1 MSPVPTVGK
10 ISFTKFTAPEATML
24 KLAQVEPG
32 TSTALQVQA
41 ILESVAEGSVPGPLW
56 NDLLDYDPPLASP
69 RAAPGNQLAVDNELL
84 RAARESADSQY
95 VLFWAALNLAD
106 KRLDEITR
114 LILTDSNGRFD
125 AAAVDRTEL
134 QRRLTLHA
142 KTSGLSDFPTDDKSV
157 TNILSLLERCL
168 IIVPEKRGGSIVG
181 IKQVLPT
188 RGAAKSLVTLVQQRL
203 SHQSVEAV
211 PGGETDLA
219 LAIGANRWLGLSRS
233 EFIDA
238 VTQVDATQ
246 QPQSTRA
253 DLPDGL
259 KELAT
264 QLRRKRQVVLQGPP
278 GAGKTYV
285 ARQYITW
292 VTAGRAE
299 ESRLQAII
307 DDLPDNERTVAGIT
321 TEIMRR
327 GLTAV
332 WDIVQFHPGYD
343 YTDFVRA
350 LVAEPHANGV
360 TFTPRHKIFS
370 LVAAVGV
377 ELRRKNH
384 PAELVLILD
393 EINRGDIPNI
403 FGELLYA
410 LEYRDEAVST
420 SYSIDGDASITV
432 PQNVSI
438 IGTMNTADRS
448 IAVIDYALRRRF
460 VFLDIAATDAALHSY
475 PYDDESTRAAA
486 LYLADLTRGALAD
499 APTGLKVGPS
509 YFLAARD
516 GVDTSTHVLASRY
529 VYEVLPLLTEYE
541 MEGELDP
548 TALADLRQRLGIST
562 VVSQQD
568 QVSRLAQHLI
578 DRSSVTDSTDEDELA
593 TEARVDTTATSV
605 ADSRITA
612 TDEPADP

>member
-1 MSPVPTVGK
+1 
-10 ISFTKFTAPEATML
+10 ML
-24 KLAQVEPG
+24 KLAQVQPG

-41 ILESVAEGSVPGPLW
+41 ILDSVAEGSVPGPLW
-56 NDLLDYDPPLASP
+56 NDLLDYEPPVATP
-69 RAAPGNQLAVDNELL
+69 RAAPGGQLALDNELL
-84 RAARESADSQY
+84 RAARESADCQY

-106 KRLDEITR
+106 TRLDEITR
-114 LILTDSNGRFD
+114 LILTDPDGRFD

-134 QRRLTLHA
+134 QRRLMLHA
-142 KTSGLSDFPTDDKSV
+142 SANGLSDFPTDDKSV

-168 IIVPEKRGGSIVG
+168 LIVPEKRGGSIIGVE
-181 IKQVLPT
+181 QVLPT

-203 SHQSVEAV
+203 SRQSVEAV
-211 PGGETDLA
+211 PGGEMDLA

-238 VTQVDATQ
+238 VTKVDTPQ
-246 QPQSTRA
+246 QSRSTRR

-259 KELAT
+259 KELET

-292 VTAGRAE
+292 ATAGRGEA
-299 ESRLQAII
+299 SRLQAII
-307 DDLPDNERTVAGIT
+307 DDLPENERTVTGIVA
-321 TEIMRR
+321 EIVRR

-360 TFTPRHKIFS
+360 TFTPKHRIFS

-377 ELRRKNH
+377 ELQRENY
-384 PAELVLILD
+384 PAELVLVLD

-420 SYSIDGDASITV
+420 PYSIDGDASITV

-460 VFLDIAATDAALHSY
+460 VFLDIAASDSALHSY
-475 PYDDESTRAAA
+475 PYDEEATRSAA

-499 APTGLKVGPS
+499 APAGLKVGPS
-509 YFLAARD
+509 YFLASRD
-516 GVDTSTHVLASRY
+516 GADTSTNVLASRY
-529 VYEVLPLLTEYE
+529 VYEVLPLLREYE

-548 TALADLRQRLGIST
+548 TALSDLRQRLGISAA
-562 VVSQQD
+562 VSQQD

-578 DRSSVTDSTDEDELA
+578 GRSSA
-593 TEARVDTTATSV
+593 TEPAAEDNEPQTDASATGG
-605 ADSRITA
+605 ADSQDVSP
-612 TDEPADP
+612 DEPANP

>member
-10 ISFTKFTAPEATML
+10 ISFTKFTAPEATMQR
-24 KLAQVEPG
+24 LAQVEPG

-41 ILESVAEGSVPGPLW
+41 LLDSVPEGSVPGPLW
-56 NDLLDYDPPLASP
+56 NDLLDYDPPLTTP
-69 RAAPGNQLAVDNELL
+69 RATPGDQLAVDNELL
-84 RAARESADSQY
+84 RAARESADCQY

-106 KRLDEITR
+106 TRLDEITR
-114 LILTDSNGRFD
+114 SILTDSSGRFD
-125 AAAVDRTEL
+125 ATAVDRTEL

-142 KTSGLSDFPTDDKSV
+142 EATGTIDFPKDDKSV

-181 IKQVLPT
+181 IEQMLPT

-203 SHQSVEAV
+203 LPQRVEAV
-211 PGGETDLA
+211 PGGEIDLA

-233 EFIDA
+233 EFINA
-238 VTQVDATQ
+238 VTQVDE
-246 QPQSTRA
+246 PQRPRTTREDIPA
-253 DLPDGL
+253 GL

-285 ARQYITW
+285 ARQYIAW
-292 VTAGRAE
+292 ATAGRPE

-307 DDLPDNERTVAGIT
+307 DALPENERTIAAIT
-321 TEIMRR
+321 TEITRR

-360 TFTPRHKIFS
+360 TFTPKHRIFS
-370 LVAAVGV
+370 LIAAVGV
-377 ELRRKNH
+377 ELQRINH
-384 PAELVLILD
+384 PAELVLVLD

-420 SYSIDGDASITV
+420 PYSIDGDASITV

-475 PYDDESTRAAA
+475 PYDGEATRSAA
-486 LYLADLTRGALAD
+486 LYLANLTRTALAD

-509 YFLAARD
+509 YFLASRD
-516 GVDTSTHVLASRY
+516 GTDTAIHVLASRY
-529 VYEVLPLLTEYE
+529 VYEVLPLLKEYE

-548 TALADLRQRLGIST
+548 TALVDLRQRLGISAA
-562 VVSQQD
+562 VSQPD
-568 QVSRLAQHLI
+568 QVSKLAQHLTDI
-578 DRSSVTDSTDEDELA
+578 PSATTSSLE
-593 TEARVDTTATSV
+593 
-605 ADSRITA
+605 
-612 TDEPADP
+612 DEPAAATAAEASAASGTDSQDIATVEPTDP